1 MLETAFL
8 TLLSQPSQ
16 SIFTL
21 ISTVCNTHT
30 QKKKKKQKQQKRQ
43 INQIWHGQA
52 SKQRDQYHTP
62 WNRESDK
69 MDIYVYLHC
78 FSFLPW
84 GGNSEIVW
92 EKVQS
97 THFSSLFTKGKAK
110 SSLMCLW
117 EREREREILLKFLQE
132 WKDLVWV
139 YLIYKKIH
147 KYMMDMKRDLWYK
160 LSL

>member
-1 MLETAFL
+1 MLPYYEKKNRGERERWTFHVGN
-8 TLLSQPSQ
+8 
-16 SIFTL
+16 SIFNSPFTT
-21 ISTVCNTHT
+21 ITVHFHFDFNCLQHTHT

-62 WNRESDK
+62 WNRECDK

-97 THFSSLFTKGKAK
+97 THFSSLFTKAK
-110 SSLMCLW
+110 QRVLLCVW
-117 EREREREILLKFLQE
+117 ERERERERDFIKVFAG
-132 WKDLVWV
+132 
-139 YLIYKKIH
+139 
-147 KYMMDMKRDLWYK
+147 MKRSSVS
-160 LSL
+160 LSYI